1 MRIILLFFLLFF
13 ALGCATRNIKYD
25 RNKILKKYSRD
36 YSIFVDNQK
45 INLNKIYLDKNNIE
59 NVQLDKRNKNL
70 NIEQI
75 KSIKLVEVKQM
86 YLDSINSKNRIL
98 DKNEIEILVVID
110 GMPVIDNVKIDA
122 NSIKSFTILSPE
134 KMNNLNLCRPF
145 HGVITIITK

>member
-86 YLDSINSKNRIL
+86 YLDSINSKN
-98 DKNEIEILVVID
+98 
-110 GMPVIDNVKIDA
+110 P
-122 NSIKSFTILSPE
+122 
-134 KMNNLNLCRPF
+134 
-145 HGVITIITK
+145 

>member
-134 KMNNLNLCRPF
+134 KMNKLNLCRPF